1 MGKKEMLNFYSEKIF
16 FGIGSARIFK
26 HQTIKIIRNGTYKF
40 ALQH

>member
-26 HQTIKIIRNGTYKF
+26 QTIKIIRNGTYKF

>member
-1 MGKKEMLNFYSEKIF
+1 MSKKEILDFYFEKIL

-26 HQTIKIIRNGTYKF
+26 QTIKIIRNGTYKF